1 MAMRSFLFIAALFL
15 CLVSKG
21 QTFHSESSEVSFF
34 SSAPL
39 EDISAVNRN
48 GTGIYKAESNKLAI
62 LIPIKEFRFKKSLM
76 QRHFNERFMESDQY
90 PNATFEGE
98 MLEMDPKQYGRQQVK
113 AKGNL
118 TIHGVTQPVIIDGE
132 LTNLGDRLNMEAAF
146 PVRLEDFG
154 ISIPKILF
162 QNIAEVVDVK
172 VRFEFIKNEK

>member
-1 MAMRSFLFIAALFL
+1 
-15 CLVSKG
+15 
-21 QTFHSESSEVSFF
+21 
-34 SSAPL
+34 
-39 EDISAVNRN
+39 
-48 GTGIYKAESNKLAI
+48 
-62 LIPIKEFRFKKSLM
+62 M
-76 QRHFNERFMESDQY
+76 QRHFNERFMESNQY